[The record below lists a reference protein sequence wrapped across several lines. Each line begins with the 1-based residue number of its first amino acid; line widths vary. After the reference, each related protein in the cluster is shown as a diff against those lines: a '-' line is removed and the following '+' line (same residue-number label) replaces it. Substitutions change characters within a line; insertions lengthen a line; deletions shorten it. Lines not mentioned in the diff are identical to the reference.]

1 MLFMN
6 DVIHRDLKCLFI
18 GIQCRSFMKANKDLQ
33 THCHELRKLGNEFGT
48 DTSTAQGYLNTVN
61 PLLSPLG
68 GYVFQARLR
77 EGLIQRGGLFERGGG
92 LLLIYLP
99 PVHQQLSR

>member
-18 GIQCRSFMKANKDLQ
+18 GIQCPSFMKANKDLQ
-33 THCHELRKLGNEFGT
+33 MHCHELRKLGNEFGT

-68 GYVFQARLR
+68 GLCISSTFEGGLNR
-77 EGLIQRGGLFERGGG
+77 ERGLI
-92 LLLIYLP
+92 
-99 PVHQQLSR
+99 